1 MKWTYNVG
9 TTLSAAAHLYF
20 ITKDDKWKQISE
32 DLAKAGINR
41 GVFFMIEILIIQNV
55 IGVIVLISFNY

>member
-20 ITKDDKWKQISE
+20 ITKDDKWKQISQ

-41 GVFFMIEILIIQNV
+41 GVFF
-55 IGVIVLISFNY
+55 YD